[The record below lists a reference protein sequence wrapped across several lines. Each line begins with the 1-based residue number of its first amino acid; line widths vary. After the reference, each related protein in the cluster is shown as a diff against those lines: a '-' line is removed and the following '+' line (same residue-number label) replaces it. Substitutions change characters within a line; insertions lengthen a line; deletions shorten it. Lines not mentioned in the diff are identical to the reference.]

1 MTRVSVCASRRN
13 QITGTGNHGTWLWFR
28 HKDVCRGRKR
38 PFVQRWSGESTRG
51 FRYHE
56 VKNDGKKERAGDW
69 ADRLIG
75 RGVGLAHHPEGDR
88 RHRFLFLV
96 RVDDGRFG
104 ALDREVWA
112 ESRTDVLL

>member
-1 MTRVSVCASRRN
+1 MRSAEESDQGDGKSWDLALVSPQRRVSREKTPVCPAIVKRKHKALSLSR
-13 QITGTGNHGTWLWFR
+13 G
-28 HKDVCRGRKR
+28 KKR
-38 PFVQRWSGESTRG
+38 WQ
-51 FRYHE
+51 
-56 VKNDGKKERAGDW
+56 KERAGDW

-104 ALDREVWA
+104 ALDREEWA

>member
-1 MTRVSVCASRRN
+1 MTRISVCAPRRS

-28 HKDVCRGRKR
+28 HKDVRRGRKHKGLSLS
-38 PFVQRWSGESTRG
+38 P
-51 FRYHE
+51 
-56 VKNDGKKERAGDW
+56 GKKRWQKKRARDW

>member
-1 MTRVSVCASRRN
+1 MTRVSVCDPRRS

-28 HKDVCRGRKR
+28 HKERVSREKAQGLSLS
-38 PFVQRWSGESTRG
+38 P
-51 FRYHE
+51 
-56 VKNDGKKERAGDW
+56 GKKRWQKESAGDW

-75 RGVGLAHHPEGDR
+75 RGIGLAHHPEGDR

-104 ALDREVWA
+104 TLDREVWA